1 MAPSTPTRTATF
13 VRTVLPFAA
22 IPPLM
27 IVFAMRDHPEVYRLD
42 PLSANWEW
50 IALLV
55 FVAELATV
63 TLVAAML
70 RLTAPS
76 SQSRPSPAQAYV
88 FAART
93 ASPLWASAIVLAV
106 PSLAALVAA
115 HLLAHVVALRSL
127 HRDIRDQLKIAD
139 DLETLHVAYM
149 VYSVAVVLW
158 IPLVLMIFV
167 SLSPA

>member
-1 MAPSTPTRTATF
+1 MTPSTPSRTATL

-27 IVFAMRDHPEVYRLD
+27 IMFAMRDHPEVYRLD
-42 PLSANWEW
+42 PESANWEW

-70 RLTAPS
+70 RLTAPARE
-76 SQSRPSPAQAYV
+76 SRPSPAQAYLL
-88 FAART
+88 AART

-115 HLLAHVVALRSL
+115 HLLAHFVALRSL
-127 HRDIRDQLKIAD
+127 HRDIRNHLRIAD

-158 IPLVLMIFV
+158 IPLLLMIFV